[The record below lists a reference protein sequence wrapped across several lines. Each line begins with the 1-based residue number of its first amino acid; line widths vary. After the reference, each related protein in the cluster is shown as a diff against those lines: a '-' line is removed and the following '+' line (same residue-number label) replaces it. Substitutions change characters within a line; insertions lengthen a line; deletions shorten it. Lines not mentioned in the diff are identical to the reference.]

1 MLVRLCIDRFLVFP
15 IYPSVVCSVIN
26 HKVFKYHFT
35 LKSIK
40 KMRMYFRSLR
50 NLRFMFLVV
59 LFGSLAIS
67 CKKTEDA
74 QPTKTDFL
82 TAKSW
87 KTTAFTTAPPI
98 IVGNNSITDVFNQ
111 MLGNCD
117 KSTVYKFE
125 KSGTWA
131 ITTPNNCFS
140 ASGTWKFANNETT
153 LVFIY
158 ANGNTYNWAIKT
170 LTASTFQ
177 YTPDRGLG
185 GTTATGEAT
194 VNTITLTAQ

>member
-1 MLVRLCIDRFLVFP
+1 MLLI
-15 IYPSVVCSVIN
+15 IVVV
-26 HKVFKYHFT
+26 
-35 LKSIK
+35 
-40 KMRMYFRSLR
+40 
-50 NLRFMFLVV
+50 
-59 LFGSLAIS
+59 G

-87 KTTAFTTAPPI
+87 KRTAYTTAPPI
-98 IVGNNSITDVFNQ
+98 IVGINSVTDLFQ
-111 MLGNCD
+111 GMGNCD
-117 KSTVYKFE
+117 KSNIYKFE
-125 KSGTWA
+125 KSGTWT
-131 ITTPNNCFS
+131 ITTPDNCFS

-170 LTASTFQ
+170 LTASTLQ
-177 YTPDRGLG
+177 YSPDRGIG

-194 VNTITLTAQ
+194 VNTVTLTAQ

>member
-1 MLVRLCIDRFLVFP
+1 M
-15 IYPSVVCSVIN
+15 
-26 HKVFKYHFT
+26 
-35 LKSIK
+35 
-40 KMRMYFRSLR
+40 
-50 NLRFMFLVV
+50 V
-59 LFGSLAIS
+59 LFGSVAIS

-87 KTTAFTTAPPI
+87 KRTAYTTAPPI
-98 IVGNNSITDVFNQ
+98 IVGNNSVSDVFNQ
-111 MLGNCD
+111 LRDDCGN
-117 KSTVYKFE
+117 SIIYKFE
-125 KSGTWA
+125 KSGTWT
-131 ITTPNNCFS
+131 ITTPNNCTS
-140 ASGTWKFANNETT
+140 ASGTWKFANNETS

-170 LTASTFQ
+170 LTASTLQ
-177 YTPDRGLG
+177 YSPDRGLG